1 MQPNWVDILPLILL
15 AGGGFLVFCLG
26 DFWKGRPQGL
36 LFGVALAT
44 AIAAGA
50 ATVLFR
56 PEQPQFLKMVETGGY
71 GRFFTF
77 LLTLITALSLLFS
90 CQYVKLR
97 GIGGDEFYG
106 LLLLSGFG
114 MILVAGA
121 LHWLV
126 FFLGLETLSLSLY
139 VLIAIRKP
147 QSTSNEAGL
156 KYFMMG
162 AVASAFL
169 TFGIAMV
176 YAATGKMDILQSLSA
191 NIQGV
196 SSPAMLLGLT
206 LILIGI
212 GFKVSMVP
220 FHLWTPDVYQGAPA
234 PVTAFLATG
243 SKVALFS
250 ALLRFVFYY
259 ARNSVWTNYVFVF
272 WILAFLTMAV
282 GNITALAQVRV
293 KRLLAY
299 SSIAQMG
306 YLLMTLLAVR
316 EGGVLAIMFYLSVYA
331 LMDLGAFG
339 TLATLSAEEEDIDAL
354 EDFKGLAYVH
364 PWRSAL
370 LTVCLVSLAG
380 LPPTAGFMGKFI
392 LFRAVIQARF
402 VVLPV
407 LGIVTVIVSVYFY
420 FKIVVAL
427 FMHPPERKPIAPDL
441 DLVARIAGIAILVLI
456 LWLGL
461 LPASLLSIITR
472 IVSSFS
478 L

>member
-1 MQPNWVDILPLILL
+1 MQPSWVDILPLILL

-26 DFWKGRPQGL
+26 GFWKGRPQGL

-50 ATVLFR
+50 AAVLLR
-56 PEQPQFLKMVETGGY
+56 PEQPQFLRMVETGGY
-71 GRFFTF
+71 GRFFTS
-77 LLTLITALSLLFS
+77 LLTLITTLSLLFS
-90 CQYVKLR
+90 YQYVRLR

-106 LLLLSGFG
+106 LLLLSGLG
-114 MILVAGA
+114 MVLVASA

-191 NIQGV
+191 NVQAA
-196 SSPAMLLGLT
+196 SSPAMLLGLS

-250 ALLRFVFYY
+250 ALLRFTFYY
-259 ARNSVWTNYVFVF
+259 ARNSVWSDYVFVF

-282 GNITALAQVRV
+282 GNITAVAQVRV

-299 SSIAQMG
+299 SSVAQMG

-316 EGGVLAIMFYLSVYA
+316 EGGLFAIIFYLSVYA

-339 TLATLSAEEEDIDAL
+339 TLATLSEEGEDIDAL

-392 LFRAVIQARF
+392 LFRAVLQAHYI
-402 VVLPV
+402 VLAV
-407 LGIVTVIVSVYFY
+407 LGIITVIVSIYFY
-420 FKIVVAL
+420 FKIIVTL
-427 FMHPPERKPIAPDL
+427 FMHPTRKKSLIPDL
-441 DLVARIAGIAILVLI
+441 DLFARIASIAVFIAI

-472 IVSSFS
+472 IVSSLS